1 MQIRH
6 LNEAVADAQRE
17 VKFWREQEPGLENEF
32 ARKLDA
38 AIQTI
43 SLSPNGYVK
52 VSQKREL
59 RRFYEKRFH
68 THILYEYLAD
78 EDLLQI
84 VRVYNARMNP
94 IWFIPKG

>member
-1 MQIRH
+1 MEIRH
-6 LNEAVADAQRE
+6 LDEAVADTRRE
-17 VKFWREQEPGLENEF
+17 FEFWREQEYGLEKEF
-32 ARKLDA
+32 VKELDA
-38 AIQTI
+38 AIRSI

-52 VSQKREL
+52 VSKKREL

-78 EDLLQI
+78 ENLLQI

-94 IWFIPKG
+94 IRFIP

>member
-6 LNEAVADAQRE
+6 LDDAVDDARRE
-17 VKFWREQEPGLENEF
+17 FEFWREQGPGLEVEF
-32 ARKLDA
+32 AKELNA

-43 SLSPNGYVK
+43 CLAPSGYVR

-59 RRFYEKRFH
+59 RQFYEKRFH
-68 THILYEYLAD
+68 THILYEHLAD
-78 EDLLQI
+78 QNLIQI

-94 IWFIPKG
+94 IRFIPKE

>member
-6 LNEAVADAQRE
+6 LKLAVADAQRE
-17 VKFWREQEPGLENEF
+17 ADFWHDQEPELKEAF
-32 ARKLDA
+32 AKEL
-38 AIQTI
+38 AISIEVI
-43 SLSPNGYVK
+43 SRSPDYFVR

-59 RRFYEKRFH
+59 GSFYEKRFH
-68 THILYEYLAD
+68 THILYEYLPE

-94 IWFIPKG
+94 IQLLPVK